1 MQMLPIITPSRAV
14 QPAVILSLDIVIPCF
29 NEERRLDI
37 DALLGALDATPG
49 LRLTCVDD
57 GSSDATLSV
66 LQRLAAAAPG
76 RVRVL
81 PLSRNQGKA
90 EAVRQG
96 LLQACT
102 GPDAAHLVGYWD
114 ADLST
119 PLDAI
124 EDFRRVMIRLP
135 EVQMVF
141 GSRRALL
148 GHRIQRSAMRRIISR
163 ICATLAGAAIGL
175 SVGDS
180 QCGAKLMRNSDDLR
194 AALARPFDSG
204 WLFDVELF
212 ARLSNRWATPREAF
226 FELPLTQWHEVAG
239 SKVTSRAVLSSGLLM
254 LRLIGRNRL
263 APSRPQGRA
272 A

>member
-1 MQMLPIITPSRAV
+1 MQMLSIITPSRAV
-14 QPAVILSLDIVIPCF
+14 QPAMIPSLDIVIPCF

-37 DALLGALDATPG
+37 DALLGALEATPG

-102 GPDAAHLVGYWD
+102 GPDAAQLVGYWD

-148 GHRIQRSAMRRIISR
+148 GHRIRRSAMRRIISR

-180 QCGAKLMRNSDDLR
+180 Q
-194 AALARPFDSG
+194 
-204 WLFDVELF
+204 
-212 ARLSNRWATPREAF
+212 
-226 FELPLTQWHEVAG
+226 
-239 SKVTSRAVLSSGLLM
+239 
-254 LRLIGRNRL
+254 
-263 APSRPQGRA
+263 
-272 A
+272 